1 MSALTAA
8 LRKKFKTPR
17 EAMKAL
23 GLDESLL
30 ENHMAKPTK
39 FASLA
44 ALMAGA
50 AVQPM
55 LAKGAKVDLMPVFAG
70 VTSKTWDPKKI
81 TMALDKA
88 LDGKLRKGAHDVTM
102 KHVADLMDHIPGEK
116 SMDESVSEPQHK
128 AMEAAAHG
136 HSTLGIPEKV
146 GKEFAKADEGKD
158 AWAKRAMD
166 WMTENGMDA
175 EMTEAFKE
183 HMGHPGAED
192 EEEEEAEEINEGERD
207 PPADDSRH
215 ADDRRA
221 DDRRADDKGRFGKDR
236 RTGKDKGRMGKDGQ
250 IVLTRQAFDEALA
263 ARDKSTAEKVATAMR
278 QEARDMRGAEALC
291 KSKCGAFDALAFDSA
306 EGMKRHAL
314 KALGSKHWEKID
326 VSALDALLEAYP
338 NVGARPVERLAADGA
353 ARSMRGSGSSS
364 EHAAALREKFPGLAN
379 IKIGA

>member
-17 EAMKAL
+17 EAVKAL

-30 ENHMAKPTK
+30 TQETSMATKPTK

-44 ALMAGA
+44 ALMAGT
-50 AVQPM
+50 AVKPF
-55 LAKGAKVDLMPVFAG
+55 LAKDAKVDLMPIFAG
-70 VTSKTWDPKKI
+70 VTAKTWDPKKI

-158 AWAKRAMD
+158 GYMKRAMD

-183 HMGHPGAED
+183 HMGQGAED
-192 EEEEEAEEINEGERD
+192 EEEELPEEVNEGERD

-221 DDRRADDKGRFGKDR
+221 DDKRADDKGRFGKDR

-263 ARDKSTAEKVATAMR
+263 ARDKSTTEKVAAAMR
-278 QEARDMRGAEALC
+278 QEARDMRSAEALC

-314 KALGSKHWEKID
+314 KVLGSKHWEKID

-338 NVGARPVERLAADGA
+338 NAGARPIERLATDSAS
-353 ARSMRGSGSSS
+353 RSASTEQMTS
-364 EHAAALREKFPGLAN
+364 LREKFPGLKN